1 MDPASINNI
10 FSLLAFLA
18 LVMLGIIQ
26 LRLGRGK
33 PADQN
38 SSEPVNGNP
47 VSANYVKRVVAEHE
61 RDCKVR
67 EEIEELRKEMQAG
80 FRNVSEDFRGV
91 HERLDRSYE
100 RRRE

>member
-10 FSLLAFLA
+10 FALLAFLA
-18 LVMLGIIQ
+18 VVALGVVQ
-26 LRLGRGK
+26 LRANK
-33 PADQN
+33 AKAA
-38 SSEPVNGNP
+38 SEHDTPTNGQP
-47 VSANYVKRVVAEHE
+47 VSANYVKRLVAEHE

>member
-18 LVMLGIIQ
+18 LIVLGILQ
-26 LRLGRGK
+26 VRGGRVSK
-33 PADQN
+33 PASGNDT
-38 SSEPVNGNP
+38 PVNGQP

-67 EEIEELRKEMQAG
+67 EEIAALRREMNAG
-80 FRNVSEDFRGV
+80 FASASEDFRGV
-91 HERLDRSYE
+91 HERLDRVIE
-100 RRRE
+100 RRS